1 MNGMP
6 LLRHSWVWRSI
17 ASGSS
22 APMSTRSRSHCEW
35 IGPSSIIRA
44 SAIAPA

>member
-6 LLRHSWVWRSI
+6 PLRHSSVWRSI

-22 APMSTRSRSHCEW
+22 APMSTRSRFHLSW